1 MHFCWRVLIGETWD
15 LDKILAIKTAIVSFT
30 RRCAWSCV
38 KRALLIPTIMPENMD
53 VEAHFNAIAK
63 AMLYSHGTTDAER
76 WEALKNVVSANLILS
91 RNRLIEFQNR
101 SGSTPSVELAE
112 CLTFIHWL
120 GQQHFLAQLYDRK
133 VASSYPQQPQD
144 NSLSQ
149 EPETVQQSQAT
160 QRPPSHDERTDS
172 RNPNGTWTLQESATS
187 NVVAHSKRLNE
198 LRFLRWI
205 ERWSWYGSWR
215 C

>member
-1 MHFCWRVLIGETWD
+1 
-15 LDKILAIKTAIVSFT
+15 
-30 RRCAWSCV
+30 
-38 KRALLIPTIMPENMD
+38 MPENMD

-63 AMLYSHGTTDAER
+63 AILYSHATIDAER
-76 WEALKNVVSANLILS
+76 WEALKNIVSTKLLLS

-198 LRFLRWI
+198 LRFLR
-205 ERWSWYGSWR
+205 
-215 C
+215 